1 MITALAKIVYD
12 NAADLVKWSAQ
23 KTAGIAIITIG
34 LPWVVRYAV
43 SYLYSFTW
51 HFSGGYF
58 QQVDSWLSS
67 HYPASLQPV
76 ISLAGVAAY
85 MAGQTDLV
93 QQLNIVVNGLGVAYV
108 VADLRRRNPNL

>member
-1 MITALAKIVYD
+1 MITALSTIIYEKTV
-12 NAADLVKWSAQ
+12 DLLKWSAQ
-23 KTAGIAIITIG
+23 KTAGIAVITIG

-58 QQVDSWLSS
+58 QQVDTWLSS
-67 HYPASLQPV
+67 NYPVSMQPV

-85 MAGQTDLV
+85 MAGQTDLI
-93 QQLNIVVNGLGVAYV
+93 QQLNIVLNGLGVAYV